1 MVPAFIPVDQA
12 TERGLE
18 NAIYRARC
26 VCVPSL
32 SGFRCIAVCC
42 SFQKLCVQYGVGIP
56 FVCFSF
62 CAACSLFASIAFM
75 SVLCPGFADLVRGGH
90 HVPVQTPSPPSDQIF
105 FFFPGTGTMLCLTVN
120 FGFEVSKQ
128 LYMMLVMSVP
138 YTVSRGVPCGP
149 PPLRELHLFVACCCL
164 HHKSAFAK
172 PVCEHPPDVFF
183 FSSTLC
189 IVFIEMHS
197 LKLSIL

>member
-105 FFFPGTGTMLCLTVN
+105 FYFFLAQALC
-120 FGFEVSKQ
+120 
-128 LYMMLVMSVP
+128 
-138 YTVSRGVPCGP
+138 
-149 PPLRELHLFVACCCL
+149 FV
-164 HHKSAFAK
+164 
-172 PVCEHPPDVFF
+172 
-183 FSSTLC
+183 
-189 IVFIEMHS
+189 
-197 LKLSIL
+197 